1 MNDKDIIV
9 EIIKIIIQPGEL
21 ITDGECLEEVW
32 GFLKVNGYDPDIY
45 RDNGWSDTS
54 LCPMCESNN
63 LPLGV
68 LGSEVHYS
76 CRVCGNEW
84 SETKQ
89 EKETK

>member
-32 GFLKVNGYDPDIY
+32 GLLKVNGYDPDIY
-45 RDNGWSDTS
+45 RENGWSDIS
-54 LCPMCESNN
+54 LCPMCEFDN

-68 LGSEVHYS
+68 LGSRLHYS

-89 EKETK
+89 AKEIK